1 MPQLAHWPRC
11 AVKMARLL
19 DRSESAQRLTASG
32 IDLLIANFASRSAVV
47 AQGRDTLLK
56 DAAGL
61 LAALR

>member
-1 MPQLAHWPRC
+1 MPQIAHWPRC

-32 IDLLIANFASRSAVV
+32 IDLVIKNFASQSAAL
-47 AQGRDTLLK
+47 AQGLDTPVLK

-61 LAALR
+61 LEA